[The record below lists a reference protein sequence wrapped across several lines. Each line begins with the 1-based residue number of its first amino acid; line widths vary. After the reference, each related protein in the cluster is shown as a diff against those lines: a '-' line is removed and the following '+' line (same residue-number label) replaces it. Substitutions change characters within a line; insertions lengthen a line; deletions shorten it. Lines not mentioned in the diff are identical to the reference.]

1 MSSILSSTMLRSVT
15 TSTSQSS
22 SIADARNQRFVYGEN
37 DALFGYIEDQQG
49 NKPFGKVLNAGTG
62 VHSLRWIATLGGL
75 GRTSNSTSTK
85 GLTKFVAVTADDTI
99 RHTVQ
104 HKMDALGPN
113 HLEE

>member
-1 MSSILSSTMLRSVT
+1 MLRSVT

-85 GLTKFVAVTADDTI
+85 GLI
-99 RHTVQ
+99 
-104 HKMDALGPN
+104 
-113 HLEE
+113 